1 MRDDDPEC
9 AFAVRIVKLEPA
21 RTPPVQGLD
30 PTHSP
35 LTGRKIRHAP
45 VMRVFGSTPRG
56 QTACVHMHEAFPHLL
71 VPGPHWLASAP
82 DERVAAFR
90 RRARPFLRVVLV
102 ETQARGVDQV
112 VEAADLFLLGLVPPL
127 QRAQPPPHR
136 SPTAA
141 IPSQA
146 THLSTHPQAQPYE
159 SHVGSTSTC
168 TAWTCSGWEGE
179 THGLCVRYLAP
190 RLTSCE
196 LELDA
201 APAQVLNARDVLH
214 EPLSSARADVQ
225 MVSSLSNLWR
235 DERDRR
241 AALGLAPLRGPNGTP
256 EGGTPAAEA
265 SLRCAL
271 PPARSGAVLEQILAA
286 TEADEEEG
294 AAGNEDGGGG
304 SGDG

>member
-82 DERVAAFR
+82 EERVAAFR

-136 SPTAA
+136 
-141 IPSQA
+141 
-146 THLSTHPQAQPYE
+146 
-159 SHVGSTSTC
+159 STSTC

-294 AAGNEDGGGG
+294 AAGNDDGGGG